1 MIDLHS
7 HIIPKIDDGSG
18 SIEETFNILKEAV
31 NNGFTDIISTSH
43 YIENYYEADVEERK
57 AWITALQMNLNEKKI
72 PINLHIGTE
81 AYASLELKQFVK
93 DKKVATLS
101 NSRYLLFELPM
112 NSKPKYLEEVIYD
125 IIDLKLIPIIAHPER
140 YAYVQQNPNMLIELI
155 NKGVM
160 FQSNF
165 GSIIG
170 LYGKNA
176 KNTVEKLLKSDMIH
190 FLGTDTHKQN
200 TIYPMINEILI
211 KLEKTI
217 GKDKIKQLT
226 ETNPRLVLENQRIE
240 MEEPKEIKKSFFD
253 KIRIR

>member
-101 NSRYLLFELPM
+101 NSRYLLIELPM

-226 ETNPRLVLENQRIE
+226 ETNPRLVLENKRIE

>member
-93 DKKVATLS
+93 DNKVATLS

-125 IIDLKLIPIIAHPER
+125 ILDLKLIPIIAHPER

-226 ETNPRLVLENQRIE
+226 ETNPGLVLENKRIE

>member
-57 AWITALQMNLNEKKI
+57 AWINALQMNLNEKKI

-81 AYASLELKQFVK
+81 AYASLEIKKLVK
-93 DKKVATLS
+93 ENKIATLN

-112 NSKPKYLEEVIYD
+112 NSKPKYLEKIIYNVL
-125 IIDLKLIPIIAHPER
+125 DLKLVPIIAHPER
-140 YAYVQQNPNMLIELI
+140 YIYVQQDPNMLIELI
-155 NKGVM
+155 NKGVL

-165 GSIIG
+165 GSVVG
-170 LYGKNA
+170 VYGKSA

-200 TIYPMINEILI
+200 TIYPIINEILN

-217 GKDKIKQLT
+217 GRSKIEELT
-226 ETNPRLVLENQRIE
+226 ETNPRLVLENKR
-240 MEEPKEIKKSFFD
+240 MEVKEPKEIKKSFFE
-253 KIRIR
+253 KIKIK

>member
-226 ETNPRLVLENQRIE
+226 ETNPRLVLENKRIE